1 MNATG
6 LSPEYSSASGIRAKF
21 TPMNATGLSPEYSS
35 ASGIRAKFTP
45 MNATGLS
52 PEYSMKHAQTN
63 ASTTD
68 AFAKGRYPNNP
79 KSS

>member
-1 MNATG
+1 MFWP
-6 LSPEYSSASGIRAKF
+6 LSRCRRAKL
-21 TPMNATGLSPEYSS
+21 TPPMNATGLSPEYSS

-52 PEYSMKHAQTN
+52 PEYSKHAQTN